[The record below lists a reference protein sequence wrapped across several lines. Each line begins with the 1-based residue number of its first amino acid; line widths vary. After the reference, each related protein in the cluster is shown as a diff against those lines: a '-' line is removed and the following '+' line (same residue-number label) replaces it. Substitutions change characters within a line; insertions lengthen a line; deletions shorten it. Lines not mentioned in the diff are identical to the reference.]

1 MSKHY
6 ISSPVSKLT
15 CECTKKSS
23 TWPVELGDERHA
35 LYVCLPWTGEG
46 NSKKAS
52 KKRAAEGMLEKLNAL
67 PPLPPSVVKPKRPVP
82 AKKKSKNIIK
92 VLIVPPAANSRSVVV
107 KWCQGRYMTG
117 HENPP

>member
-1 MSKHY
+1 M
-6 ISSPVSKLT
+6 
-15 CECTKKSS
+15 
-23 TWPVELGDERHA
+23 
-35 LYVCLPWTGEG
+35 YVNVFVCCRTGEG

-92 VLIVPPAANSRSVVV
+92 VPLISLAAANTLFTRHPSAS
-107 KWCQGRYMTG
+107 
-117 HENPP
+117 